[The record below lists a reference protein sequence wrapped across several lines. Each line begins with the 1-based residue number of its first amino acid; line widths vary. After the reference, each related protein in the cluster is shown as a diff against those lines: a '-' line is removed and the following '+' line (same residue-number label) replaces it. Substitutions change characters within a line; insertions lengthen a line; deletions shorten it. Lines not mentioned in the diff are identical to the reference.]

1 MNNLP
6 AVQTGT
12 PVLMTFAERLNRVID
27 HRPDL
32 CRKGRGRVGDFA
44 EHFHLHYTTA
54 HRVLHAIAFPTPDLL
69 VEIRRTFD
77 VSLDWLMGVGGDEPG
92 ASDAQAPVRV
102 DVFDPR
108 SDQPEAIWLP
118 HGLLPRSLVGTGLV
132 AAVINGHPMT
142 GPDRDLALAPV
153 MEQIVDG
160 AVHVI
165 YDPARGRNL
174 LMRLGMSLSHTR
186 VTATSVHSG
195 ETEQLDTR
203 QLQFG
208 QTHGAL
214 LPSVIGPVVATLTFQ
229 PRFQGGESTTANRLT
244 ART

>member
-1 MNNLP
+1 MNTLP
-6 AVQTGT
+6 AVQTET
-12 PVLMTFAERLNRVID
+12 PLLATFAERLNRVMD

-44 EHFHLHYTTA
+44 ERFHLHYTTA
-54 HRVLHAIAFPTPDLL
+54 HRVLHATTFPTPELL
-69 VEIRRTFD
+69 LDIRRTFD
-77 VSLDWLMGVGGDEPG
+77 VSLDWLLGMGGDEPVTN
-92 ASDAQAPVRV
+92 DAGTPLRV

-108 SDQPEAIWLP
+108 ADRPEALWLQP
-118 HGLLPRSLVGTGLV
+118 SLLPASLSGTTLV
-132 AAVINGHPMT
+132 AAVINAHPMK
-142 GPDRDLALAPV
+142 GPDRDLALVPV

-165 YDPARGRNL
+165 YDPARGRNV
-174 LMRLGMSLSHTR
+174 LMRLNMSLSHTR
-186 VTATSVHSG
+186 VTAVSVHSG
-195 ETEQLDTR
+195 ETEHLDTQ

-214 LPSVIGPVVATLTFQ
+214 LPSVIGPVVATLAFQ
-229 PRFQGGESTTANRLT
+229 PRFQGVESAVENRLT